1 MYRNIYYDT
10 KKSIIH
16 HWGYD
21 ESGEPIKRA
30 EIFKPFLY
38 VPASERQT
46 PEMTGIDGIPLVR
59 KTFENIYDRNKFVKA
74 EQKTIYYNL
83 QPTQQYLL
91 EKYHNVD
98 ITDMTRFPLRT
109 FYYDIEVIADEF
121 PDPIDAKFPITS
133 MTIYDSQTKKY
144 YVWGIKHYDE
154 YSCKDH
160 LTDIEPEEIVY
171 DFCENEEML
180 LRKFIKFWRKNFPDV
195 VVGYNS
201 YSFDMPYIVNR
212 LEQVF
217 GPGSKEKL
225 SPVGSVFGAEKTNR
239 FEQKYI
245 EYNIGGVTHID
256 YMVLYKYF
264 TPGERESDSLDFV
277 TYSEGLGGKLEYGDM
292 SLQELCRDHWDRFI
306 NYNIWDVKLLVLLD
320 EKKNYLEIAKF
331 TAMSGFSDL
340 SKSFGKTAV
349 ITGVLAKQALDNGQI
364 ITTQKGE
371 DEHVKIPGGYVK
383 IAEGMYEDVV
393 SFDANSLYP
402 SNIITLN
409 ISPETKVAKI
419 IDKSDTEITLYL
431 FKEKRRVVIPKEK
444 FKALIHHKKWAIAP
458 NKILYDQTIK
468 GIAPTFCDEL
478 YSKRKKVKDEMLKI
492 ETRLNNMAKDTDE
505 YKRLKH
511 ISSKLDV
518 EQYLYKILLNSTYGA
533 FANRFFALYDVDCA
547 SSITLSGQ
555 AMIKQTEKIVNNAIV
570 ELYGVDDSDRVVGV
584 DTDSVL
590 ITFKDV
596 CDKHGFKLYTDN
608 GELTEDFNK
617 LEEVISDRINTEI
630 KEWAIREFNS
640 IDPRY
645 FFKRE
650 SVCSKALWTG
660 KKNYVLYI
668 INKEGKKINNFK
680 YSGVQLAKSTLSN
693 KVKDM
698 SKKIVSIIMFQKN
711 KSSADQMIFDAY
723 DNEFKKFDINDI
735 AERGSIKSLSKWDYK
750 NQGMKIATGTP
761 QRAKFSIY
769 HNELLKSLG
778 LTNKYRK
785 IENGSKIK
793 MVYLRPNR
801 FNISGIAYQDKFPED
816 FELEPD
822 YEHMFFKDIIKSL
835 TPFYDALKW
844 KIPDPKIQHE
854 DSLENI
860 FG

>member
-1 MYRNIYYDT
+1 
-10 KKSIIH
+10 
-16 HWGYD
+16 
-21 ESGEPIKRA
+21 
-30 EIFKPFLY
+30 
-38 VPASERQT
+38 
-46 PEMTGIDGIPLVR
+46 
-59 KTFENIYDRNKFVKA
+59 
-74 EQKTIYYNL
+74 
-83 QPTQQYLL
+83 
-91 EKYHNVD
+91 
-98 ITDMTRFPLRT
+98 
-109 FYYDIEVIADEF
+109 
-121 PDPIDAKFPITS
+121 
-133 MTIYDSQTKKY
+133 
-144 YVWGIKHYDE
+144 
-154 YSCKDH
+154 
-160 LTDIEPEEIVY
+160 
-171 DFCENEEML
+171 
-180 LRKFIKFWRKNFPDV
+180 
-195 VVGYNS
+195 
-201 YSFDMPYIVNR
+201 
-212 LEQVF
+212 
-217 GPGSKEKL
+217 
-225 SPVGSVFGAEKTNR
+225 
-239 FEQKYI
+239 
-245 EYNIGGVTHID
+245 
-256 YMVLYKYF
+256 
-264 TPGERESDSLDFV
+264 
-277 TYSEGLGGKLEYGDM
+277 
-292 SLQELCRDHWDRFI
+292 
-306 NYNIWDVKLLVLLD
+306 
-320 EKKNYLEIAKF
+320 
-331 TAMSGFSDL
+331 
-340 SKSFGKTAV
+340 
-349 ITGVLAKQALDNGQI
+349 
-364 ITTQKGE
+364 
-371 DEHVKIPGGYVK
+371 
-383 IAEGMYEDVV
+383 
-393 SFDANSLYP
+393 
-402 SNIITLN
+402 
-409 ISPETKVAKI
+409 
-419 IDKSDTEITLYL
+419 
-431 FKEKRRVVIPKEK
+431 
-444 FKALIHHKKWAIAP
+444 LIQHKKWSIAP

-492 ETRLNNMAKDTDE
+492 ETRLNNMEKDTDE

-570 ELYGVDDSDRVVGV
+570 ELYGVEDADRVVGV

-596 CDKHGFKLYTDN
+596 CDKHGFELYTDD

-617 LEEVISDRINTEI
+617 LEDIISNRINTEI

-698 SKKIVSIIMFQKN
+698 SKKIVSIIMFQKDKAVAN
-711 KSSADQMIFDAY
+711 QMIFDAY
-723 DNEFKKFDINDI
+723 DNEFKQLGINDI
-735 AERGSIKSLSKWDYK
+735 SERGSIKSLSKWDYK
-750 NQGMKIATGTP
+750 NKGLITATGTP
-761 QRAKFSIY
+761 QRAKYSIY

-778 LTNKYRK
+778 LTNKYRR

-793 MVYLRPNR
+793 FVYLKPNR
-801 FNISGIAYQDKFPED
+801 FNIEGIAYQDNFPED
-816 FELEPD
+816 FELEAD

-854 DSLENI
+854 DSLENV